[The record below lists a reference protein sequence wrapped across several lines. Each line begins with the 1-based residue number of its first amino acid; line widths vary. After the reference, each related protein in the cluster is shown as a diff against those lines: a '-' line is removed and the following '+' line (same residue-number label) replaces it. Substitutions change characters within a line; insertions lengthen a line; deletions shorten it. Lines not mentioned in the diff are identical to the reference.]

1 MVRQTQQVLPSN
13 QSTMAYAIIRRLL
26 FTLPPETAHH
36 LTLTSLQQFSRLG
49 TLNPLRQTLPA
60 NPVKIMGLQFPN
72 PIGLAAG
79 LDKNADCIEGL
90 AALGFGFVE
99 IGTLT
104 PIAQPGNPQPRL
116 FRIPQAEAL
125 INRMGFNNKG
135 IDYAI
140 RNIEKSAYQG
150 ILGINIGKNRET
162 PVDSALD
169 DYNIGLR
176 KAYPHADYITV
187 NISSPNTPGLRQL
200 QEAEQLTTLLSGLKH
215 TRSQLEQTH
224 QKTVPIAIKIAPD
237 CTTEQL
243 KQIADLS
250 VNYDMNAL
258 IATNTTA
265 ARPSVE
271 GLPDADQQGG
281 LSGAPLFEKSLETI
295 RNLNMILEGEIA
307 IIGCGGITTRKR
319 ATAMLTA
326 GASLIQ
332 VYSGLIYQGPE
343 LLKRISP

>member
-1 MVRQTQQVLPSN
+1 
-13 QSTMAYAIIRRLL
+13 MAYAIIRRLL

>member
-1 MVRQTQQVLPSN
+1 MPSS
-13 QSTMAYAIIRRLL
+13 QLSEAYAIIRRLL
-26 FTLPPETAHH
+26 FTLPPEIAHH
-36 LTLTSLQQFSRLG
+36 VTLVSLQQFSHLG

-79 LDKNADCIEGL
+79 LDKNADCIDGL

-104 PIAQPGNPQPRL
+104 PLAQPGNPQPRL
-116 FRIPQAEAL
+116 FRIPQAHAL

-162 PVDSALD
+162 PIENALD
-169 DYNIGLR
+169 DYNIGLH

-200 QEAEQLTTLLSGLKH
+200 QEAEQLKTLLSGLKH
-215 TRSQLEQTH
+215 TRSQLAQTY

-237 CTTEQL
+237 CTIEQI

-250 VNYDMNAL
+250 VNYDMNAI

-265 ARPSVE
+265 TRTGIE
-271 GLPDADQQGG
+271 GLPNADQQGG
-281 LSGAPLFEKSLETI
+281 LSGAPLFEKSLETV
-295 RNLNMILEGEIA
+295 RQLNALLKGEIA
-307 IIGCGGITTRKR
+307 IIGCGGITTRER
-319 ATAMLTA
+319 TTAMLTS
-326 GASLIQ
+326 GASLVQ

-343 LLKRISP
+343 LLKHIS